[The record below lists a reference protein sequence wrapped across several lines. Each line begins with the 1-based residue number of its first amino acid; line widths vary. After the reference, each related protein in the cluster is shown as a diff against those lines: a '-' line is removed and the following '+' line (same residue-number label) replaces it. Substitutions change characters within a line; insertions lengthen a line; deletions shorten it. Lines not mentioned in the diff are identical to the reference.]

1 MPQQLD
7 AGYWKKK
14 QNKKQNKIEV
24 QTVPRYQKRILKR
37 IYNTKNVILR
47 ENNKRYKEKKKKL
60 HA

>member
-47 ENNKRYKEKKKKL
+47 ENNKRYKGKKKM